1 MTERATIAFERVRK
15 SYGDVQAVRGLSFE
29 IKAGETVALLGPNG
43 AGKSTTLD
51 MLLGLIRP
59 DEGEVRL
66 FGDTPSAAIRS
77 GRAGAMLQR
86 GGLMPGVSVRDLVR
100 LAHRVARHPL
110 PVSEIMR
117 RADIE
122 EIGARPVDKLS
133 GGQVQ
138 RVRFALAITEDPEL
152 IVLDEPTA
160 GMDVKA
166 RARFWENM
174 RALTES
180 GRTVLFATH
189 YMEEADG
196 AADRVLVMHGG
207 ELLADTTP
215 DGMKAR
221 AGARQLTFELDA
233 PDPATLR
240 ALPGA
245 TEVVVERGRLVR
257 LQSTDS
263 DATAEALFLGG
274 LRPRHL
280 EINGLGME
288 QAYLSITEAGDRAA
302 AQAAEAEADH
312 DSQQGAIR

>member
-1 MTERATIAFERVRK
+1 MTPPAAVAFTKVHK
-15 SYGDVQAVRGLSFE
+15 TYGDVRAVDGLDFA
-29 IKAGETVALLGPNG
+29 IRPGETVALLGPNG

-51 MLLGLIRP
+51 MLLGLLRP
-59 DEGEVRL
+59 DQGTVRL
-66 FGDTPSAAIRS
+66 FGESPSAAIRG

-110 PVSEIMR
+110 PVAEIMR

-122 EIGARPVDKLS
+122 EIAARTVDKLS

-174 RALTES
+174 RGLTDE

-189 YMEEADG
+189 YMEEADS
-196 AADRVLVMHGG
+196 AADRVLVMHRGT
-207 ELLADTTP
+207 LLADTTP
-215 DGMKAR
+215 EGMKAR
-221 AGARQLTFELDA
+221 AGARRLVFELDA
-233 PDPATLR
+233 PDPDVLR

-245 TEVVVERGRLVR
+245 VDVVVERGRLVR
-257 LQSTDS
+257 LRSTDS
-263 DATAEALFLGG
+263 DATAGALFRSG

-280 EINGLGME
+280 EITGLGLE
-288 QAYLSITEAGDRAA
+288 EAYLSITEAGDTEQIHENLYEQEAA
-302 AQAAEAEADH
+302 V
-312 DSQQGAIR
+312 R

>member
-1 MTERATIAFERVRK
+1 MTRTAAIAFRRVRK
-15 SYGDVQAVRGLSFE
+15 SYGDVRAVNGLDFE
-29 IKAGETVALLGPNG
+29 VRPGETVALLGPNG
-43 AGKSTTLD
+43 AGKSTALD
-51 MLLGLIRP
+51 MLLGLLRP
-59 DEGEVRL
+59 DDGEVRL
-66 FGDTPSAAIRS
+66 FGESPSAAIRA

-86 GGLMPGVSVRDLVR
+86 GGLMPGVGVRDLVR

-110 PVSEIMR
+110 PVDEIMR

-122 EIGARPVDKLS
+122 EIAARPVDKLS

-174 RALTES
+174 RGLTDQ

-196 AADRVLVMHGG
+196 AADRVLVMHQGR
-207 ELLADTTP
+207 LLADTTP
-215 DGMKAR
+215 EGMKSR
-221 AGARQLTFELDA
+221 AGSRQLVFELDD
-233 PDPATLR
+233 PDPRVLG
-240 ALPGA
+240 ALPG
-245 TEVVVERGRLVR
+245 TVDVVVERGRVVR
-257 LQSTDS
+257 LRSTDS

-280 EINGLGME
+280 EITGLGLE
-288 QAYLSITEAGDRAA
+288 QAYLSITEEAA
-302 AQAAEAEADH
+302 APMAAAHAHE
-312 DSQQGAIR
+312 